1 MPSRS
6 RRQTRRSINAG
17 RIAAPVDVNSD
28 DKIEKFESLIGPV
41 LVLVYADWCGHCQ
54 HYKPLW
60 KELEKE
66 PNRSI
71 NMAAVRDDMVPKTSL
86 TQRAQPVNSYPTVL
100 LIGENGKAVNF
111 KGPGP
116 LTSESQSIPDH
127 TNIDTMRAIVRNAG
141 TPEGSQIL
149 NESSGSVNQ
158 SLTPA
163 NESLNSAANQ
173 PPTPVNESSMHT
185 ASIGPSVS
193 PPNIA
198 ADFTL
203 PSKQQ
208 QKGGSLFEALARTA
222 YSAGPAIILT
232 AAAAATAIKR
242 RKRSSKTK
250 RMRKQRRSKN

>member
-6 RRQTRRSINAG
+6 RRHTRRSINAG
-17 RIAAPVDVNSD
+17 RVAAPVDVNSD
-28 DKIEKFESLIGPV
+28 DKIQKFESLIGPV
-41 LVLVYADWCGHCQ
+41 LVFVYADWCGHCQ
-54 HYKPLW
+54 RYKPFW
-60 KELEKE
+60 KKLEQE

-71 NMAAVRDDMVPKTSL
+71 NMAAVRDDMIPKTSL

-111 KGPGP
+111 KAPGP

-127 TNIDTMRAIVRNAG
+127 TNMETMRAIVRNAG

-149 NESSGSVNQ
+149 NESEANESEANQSINTVASIGPSLNESRVNGSVN
-158 SLTPA
+158 T
-163 NESLNSAANQ
+163 
-173 PPTPVNESSMHT
+173 V

-198 ADFTL
+198 ADVIL
-203 PSKQQ
+203 PSKQT
-208 QKGGSLFEALARTA
+208 GGSLFDALARTA

-232 AAAAATAIKR
+232 ATAASVAKKQKRGSRTKR
-242 RKRSSKTK
+242 RHRRS
-250 RMRKQRRSKN
+250 RSKN